1 MMKKLQLNSI
11 GLMLVILTSLSTQ
24 SKAQYEVQQKLVGDR
39 EQRAEFGTSTSMNS
53 QYLAVGASRENIAT
67 GAVYVYQKNQN
78 ETWEFHQKIQ
88 AEDGHEMAEF
98 GGAMK
103 MGDNFLAIASG
114 RADIGDALRAGA
126 IYLYDLTDGSFVFNS
141 KLVASDY
148 SDDSLLGANPTCID
162 ISGNTLVAGA
172 PGTNDWA
179 GAVYVFQKINEN
191 WTEVQKVTAPEPIEY
206 SNFGIGVSISGNT
219 LIVGASGENN
229 GKGAVYVYE
238 KNANG
243 FWEFQQKLESST
255 PQTNSY
261 FGNSLHIHENQF
273 VVGAYA
279 EGNPGTDYASAYV
292 FQKNGETW
300 EETQRLVGESSS
312 EDSFY
317 GWMTQISE
325 NHLWISAPHFFG
337 QEAGKVYH
345 YTKSSEGIWNLA
357 ELIQPNESMEEDA
370 FGWSFQ
376 AFGETLAVG
385 ATRDD
390 FDENQENELMDAGSV
405 FIFYHNNLSNLE
417 SQPTEVSVKIYPNPA
432 QDYLFIQS
440 DEPIQSV
447 KVYDSMGKLMFESSK
462 NQIEISQLPKGIY
475 FLKILTKS
483 QNTSTHRIIKH

>member
-11 GLMLVILTSLSTQ
+11 GLLLVLGTLFP
-24 SKAQYEVQQKLVGDR
+24 SKGNAQYEVQQKLVGDR
-39 EQRAEFGTSTSMNS
+39 EQRAEFGTSTTINS
-53 QYLAVGASRENIAT
+53 QYLAVGASRENIAA
-67 GAVYVYQKNQN
+67 GAAYVFKKT
-78 ETWEFHQKIQ
+78 EAGWDFHQKFISPDV
-88 AEDGHEMAEF
+88 AEMAEF

-191 WTEVQKVTAPEPIEY
+191 WTEVQKVTAPELLEY
-206 SNFGIGVSISGNT
+206 SNFGIGVSVSGNT

-325 NHLWISAPHFFG
+325 NHLWVSAPHFFG

-357 ELIQPNESMEEDA
+357 ELIQPNEAMEEDA

-390 FDENQENELMDAGSV
+390 FDENQENEMMDAGSV
-405 FIFYHNNLSNLE
+405 FIFYNNNLSNLE